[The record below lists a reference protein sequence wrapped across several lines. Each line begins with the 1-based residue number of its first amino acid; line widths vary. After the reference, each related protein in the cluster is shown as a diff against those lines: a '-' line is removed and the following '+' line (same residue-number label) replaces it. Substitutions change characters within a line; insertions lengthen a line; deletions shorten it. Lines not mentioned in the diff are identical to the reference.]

1 MLYTPIK
8 RILYKSKLIDG
19 ATKILIKELSN
30 KQIEKNCMKI
40 LIIIPAYNE
49 SLNIERVVDNI
60 ISNYPQYDYVVVN
73 DGSKDETAEIC
84 RQHKY
89 NLIDLSINLGLTGA
103 FQAGIK
109 YAFRHGYDAAIQLD
123 GDGQHDPKYIDEMV
137 KCMVTEKADII
148 IGSRF
153 INGPKNHSMRMIGA
167 DILTAM
173 INLTTGTLIKD
184 PTSGMRLFSR
194 KVLKEFANNM
204 NYSPEPDT
212 ISYLIKNGSIIKEV
226 PVVMDERTAGESYLN
241 FKQSVKY
248 MSLMCLSII
257 FIQQF
262 RRRKQ

>member
-8 RILYKSKLIDG
+8 RILYKNKLIDG

-60 ISNYPQYDYVVVN
+60 
-73 DGSKDETAEIC
+73 KDETAEIC

-257 FIQQF
+257 FIQHF